1 MKIICGTD
9 FSTHA
14 NGAAVAA
21 ASLAARVELPITLA
35 HVLDPSRYVNP
46 SDDLMR
52 HLRLTGQ
59 KKLQVLAERAGRQGA
74 IVETTIMKGSPGAKL
89 AELATRT
96 NARLLVVSAIGQ
108 IALTHWLSGSVTDR
122 AVQMSSVP
130 TLVIRDPQSLEVWLR
145 GKRPLR
151 VMLGYDFSTSSES
164 AIVGLHR

>member
-9 FSTHA
+9 FSTYA

-59 KKLQVLAERAGRQGA
+59 KKIAG
-74 IVETTIMKGSPGAKL
+74 
-89 AELATRT
+89 
-96 NARLLVVSAIGQ
+96 
-108 IALTHWLSGSVTDR
+108 
-122 AVQMSSVP
+122 
-130 TLVIRDPQSLEVWLR
+130 
-145 GKRPLR
+145 
-151 VMLGYDFSTSSES
+151 
-164 AIVGLHR
+164 VG